1 MGLGSQIARP
11 PVKKAFRPRPGID
24 FCPVFRHGSGVTILR
39 HFHGWT
45 TPALPAAVEILTRG
59 WTGKG
64 PLDLRG
70 ALVVVPT
77 RHAGRRLRAELAR
90 AAAARGTAALA
101 GAIVTPEHLV
111 PAPPEAADDALV
123 LALLAKRLVAQRDQL
138 GALFP
143 AQDLEWDFPFALG
156 LAAQLQDV
164 RRQLAEADRA
174 AIDLLPLVPDEER
187 ARWTAIAQLEKGLL
201 QDIARLGRKDPLAA
215 RREAA
220 RQPPETSCTRVIALF
235 VPDFSALAIRRLQA
249 LSATCPVDLHVLAPE
264 SEADRFDDWGRPRPE
279 RWENEPLPLDE
290 RRIHV
295 FEQAPD
301 ETDALAAMVAEAEHA
316 GRALTVCTPDPVNA
330 QALAR
335 RLQIDGRALFLPNGV
350 PLAQTAPGRLLAAWL
365 ALRRRRD
372 YAAAA
377 AFLRHPDAQDWLG
390 IRLGRDD
397 ARELL
402 SQLDRC
408 QAEHLPTTFDELRR
422 FARPDPEHSLL
433 ANALNELERGFTEP
447 LSAFLADLYDA
458 RRPADG
464 APPDPL
470 FAEAT
475 QGLADLVR
483 ATEASARALRLEPD
497 ETLELLQ
504 AALARE
510 SVFPRPT
517 AAREAIGWLETQW
530 ETAPATLL
538 ADMREGI
545 VPETRLGDAFLPDA
559 LRARAGLASN
569 RDGLA
574 RDLFLARA
582 LLESRP
588 AGGVRF
594 LYSRRAANQEPQ
606 LPSRL
611 LLACPDAELPARVE
625 FLFDRPALRA
635 PRPAAPP
642 RPVLTIRPPVCR
654 PEWIPASL
662 SATAF
667 KAYLACPF
675 RFYLGHVLGMRAED
689 DGARELDPMGFGNL
703 AHDALSLLK
712 KHPALDDE
720 GALQGLLLGELDR
733 LANVRY
739 GAHPP
744 LAVLVQ
750 LDSLRQRLRAAAGV
764 HAATV
769 RAGWRIVAAEEK
781 FEAELDGMLVKAR
794 IDRIDRH
801 LESGAIRIL
810 DYKTTD
816 SGATPAETHYRPR
829 NREWIDL
836 QLPLYRH
843 VYEQFHPG
851 AAVSVGYFN
860 LPKAAAETAIHE
872 LDFAGKNGEDLYPSA
887 LAAARAVVAA
897 IRAGTFWPPADLPPD
912 RDDFALL
919 FAGKPPLIAEPA
931 K

>member
-1 MGLGSQIARP
+1 MSL
-11 PVKKAFRPRPGID
+11 
-24 FCPVFRHGSGVTILR
+24 TR

-45 TPALPAAVEILTRG
+45 TPALPAAVEILTQDWRG
-59 WTGKG
+59 AG

-70 ALVVVPT
+70 CLIVVPT

-90 AAAARGTAALA
+90 TAAARGTAVLA
-101 GAIVTPEHLV
+101 GSIVTPEHLV
-111 PAPPEAADDALV
+111 PTPPEAADDALV
-123 LALLAKRLVAQRDQL
+123 LALLAKRLVAQREQL

-143 AQDLEWDFPFALG
+143 AMDVAWDFPFALG

-164 RRQLAEADRA
+164 RRQLSEADRA
-174 AIDLLPLVPDEER
+174 SADLLPLVPDEER

-201 QDIARLGRKDPLAA
+201 QDVARLGRKDPLAA
-215 RREAA
+215 RRDAA
-220 RQPPETSCTRVIALF
+220 RRPPDAPCARVIALF

-249 LSATCPVDLHVLAPE
+249 AAQTGAVEIHVLAPE
-264 SEADRFDDWGRPRPE
+264 SAADRFDDWGRPLPD
-279 RWENEPLPLDE
+279 RWENEPLPLAE
-290 RRIHV
+290 RQIHV

-301 ETDALAAMVAEAEHA
+301 ETDALAAMLAEAEQA
-316 GRALTVCTPDPVNA
+316 GRALAVCTPDPGNA

-335 RLQIDGRALFLPNGV
+335 RLQIDGQTLFLPNGV

-365 ALRRRRD
+365 ALRRRPD

-377 AFLRHPDAQDWLG
+377 AFLRHPDAQDWLEV
-390 IRLGRDD
+390 RLGCDD

-402 SQLDRC
+402 SQLDCC
-408 QAEHLPTTFDELRR
+408 QAEHLPTTFDDLHRCVRPHPE
-422 FARPDPEHSLL
+422 FALL
-433 ANALNELERGFTEP
+433 ANALNELERRFADP
-447 LSAFLADLYDA
+447 LSVFLADLYDA
-458 RRPADG
+458 RRPAEG

-470 FAEAT
+470 FAEAA

-483 ATEASARALRLEPD
+483 ATEESARALKLEPD
-497 ETLELLQ
+497 ETNELLQ

-510 SVFPRPT
+510 SVFPKPT

-530 ETAPATLL
+530 ETAPAVLL

-574 RDLFLARA
+574 RDLFLART

-588 AGGVRF
+588 TDGVRF

-625 FLFDRPALRA
+625 FLFARPALRPA
-635 PRPAAPP
+635 RPAAPP
-642 RPVLTIRPPVCR
+642 RPVLTVRPPACR
-654 PEWIPASL
+654 PEWIPAAL

-675 RFYLGHVLGMRAED
+675 RFYLAHVLGMRAED

-703 AHDALSLLK
+703 AHETLSLLK

-720 GALQGLLLGELDR
+720 GALQGLLLAELER
-733 LANVRY
+733 LAKNRY

-781 FEAELDGMLVKAR
+781 YEAELDGMLVKAR

-801 LESGAIRIL
+801 ADGRIRIL

-816 SGATPAETHYRPR
+816 SGATPAETHYRSR

-843 VYEQFHPG
+843 LYAQLHPG
-851 AAVSVGYFN
+851 IDISVGYFN
-860 LPKAAAETAIHE
+860 LPKASADTAIHE
-872 LDFAGKNGEDLYPSA
+872 LNFAGKSGEDLYPSA
-887 LAAARAVVAA
+887 LEAARAVVAA
-897 IRAGTFWPPADLPPD
+897 IRAGTFWPPNELPPD

-919 FAGKPPLIAEPA
+919 FAGNPPLIAEPSP
-931 K
+931 

>member
-1 MGLGSQIARP
+1 MFSQRSRP
-11 PVKKAFRPRPGID
+11 KRVGCAHPGID
-24 FCPVFRHGSGVTILR
+24 FWPLFLHRSGVSISR
-39 HFHGWT
+39 HFHGWA
-45 TPALPAAVEILTRG
+45 TPALPAAVEILTRDWRG
-59 WTGKG
+59 AG

-70 ALVVVPT
+70 CLIVVPT

-90 AAAARGTAALA
+90 TAAARGTAVLA
-101 GAIVTPEHLV
+101 GSIVTPEHLV
-111 PAPPEAADDALV
+111 PAPPDAADDALV
-123 LALLAKRLVAQRDQL
+123 LALLAQRLVAQRDQL

-143 AQDLEWDFPFALG
+143 ATDIAWDFSFALG

-174 AIDLLPLVPDEER
+174 PADLLPLVPDEER
-187 ARWTAIAQLEKGLL
+187 ARWTAITQLEKGLL
-201 QDIARLGRKDPLAA
+201 QDVARLGLKDPLIA

-220 RQPPETSCTRVIALF
+220 RQPPEASCARVIALF

-249 LSATCPVDLHVLAPE
+249 AAQTGAVEIHVLAPE
-264 SEADRFDDWGRPRPE
+264 TEADRFDDWGRPRPD
-279 RWENEPLPLDE
+279 RWENEPLPLAE
-290 RRIHV
+290 SHIHV

-301 ETDALAAMVAEAEHA
+301 ETDALASMLSEAERA
-316 GRALTVCTPDPVNA
+316 GCALAVCTPDPGNA

-335 RLQIDGRALFLPNGV
+335 RLQIDGRSLFLPNGV
-350 PLAQTAPGRLLAAWL
+350 PLEQTAPGRLLSAWL
-365 ALRRRRD
+365 ALRRRHD

-390 IRLGRDD
+390 VRLGGDD
-397 ARELL
+397 AREWL

-408 QAEHLPTTFDELRR
+408 QAEHLPTSFDDLRR
-422 FARPDPEHSLL
+422 CVRPHPEFALL
-433 ANALNELERGFTEP
+433 ANALDELERGFAEP
-447 LSAFLADLYDA
+447 LSVFLAELYDA

-470 FAEAT
+470 FTEAA

-483 ATEASARALRLEPD
+483 TTEESARALKLEPD
-497 ETLELLQ
+497 GTFELLQ

-517 AAREAIGWLETQW
+517 AAREALGWLEMQW

-625 FLFDRPALRA
+625 FLFDRPALHA

-642 RPVLTIRPPVCR
+642 RPVLTVRPPVCR
-654 PEWIPASL
+654 PEWIPTSL

-675 RFYLGHVLGMRAED
+675 RFYLAHVLGMRAED

-703 AHDALSLLK
+703 AHETLSLLK

-720 GALQGLLLGELDR
+720 GALQGLLLAELDR
-733 LANVRY
+733 LANRRY

-794 IDRIDRH
+794 IDRIDRQAD
-801 LESGAIRIL
+801 GRIRIL

-816 SGATPAETHYRPR
+816 SGDVPAATHYRSR

-843 VYEQFHPG
+843 LYSQLHPG
-851 AAVSVGYFN
+851 TPVSVGYFN
-860 LPKAAAETAIHE
+860 LPKAAADTAIHE
-872 LDFAGKNGEDLYPSA
+872 LEFAGKNSEDLYPSA
-887 LAAARAVVAA
+887 LANARDVVAA
-897 IRAGTFWPPADLPPD
+897 IRAGTFWPPNEIPPD

-919 FAGKPPLIAEPA
+919 FAGDPPLIAKPDR
-931 K
+931 